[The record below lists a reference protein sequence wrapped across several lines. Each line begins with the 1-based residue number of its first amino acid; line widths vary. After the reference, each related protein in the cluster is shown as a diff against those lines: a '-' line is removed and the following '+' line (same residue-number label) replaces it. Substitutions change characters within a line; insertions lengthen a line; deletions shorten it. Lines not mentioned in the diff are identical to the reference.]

1 MEENN
6 RNNKKKSL
14 WLFLAVAI
22 VMITLNWILIDI
34 MTCNQQAAYIKEET
48 EEETETVETEE
59 TEQEEVELNKVYT
72 DLGLEVDDKLTISD
86 DGEYFSY
93 NIWYYSEDVIN
104 FISKVD
110 NSLNYEILDIYKEG
124 SYTYVIFKYTEEK
137 ELHNKN

>member
-1 MEENN
+1 MEENNRNN

-14 WLFLAVAI
+14 WLFLTVVIAMLA
-22 VMITLNWILIDI
+22 LNWILIDI
-34 MTCNQQAAYIKEET
+34 MTYNQQAAYVEEET
-48 EEETETVETEE
+48 EEETVETEE

-72 DLGLEVDDKLTISD
+72 DLGLEVDNKLTISD

-93 NIWYYSEDVIN
+93 SIWYYSEDVIN

-124 SYTYVIFKYTEEK
+124 SYTYVIFKYNVNK
-137 ELHNKN
+137 EIH

>member
-6 RNNKKKSL
+6 RNNKNKPL

-22 VMITLNWILIDI
+22 AMLALNWMLIDI
-34 MTCNQQAAYIKEET
+34 MYYNQQAAYVEEET

-59 TEQEEVELNKVYT
+59 TEQVEVELNKVYT
-72 DLGLEVDDKLTISD
+72 DLELEVDNKLTISD

-93 NIWYYSEDVIN
+93 RCYYSDNLLN

-110 NSLNYEILDIYKEG
+110 NSLNYEILDIYKDG
-124 SYTYVIFKYTEEK
+124 SYTYVIFKYNVNK
-137 ELHNKN
+137 EIY